1 MSVSVDSPWERVI
14 QDSIDTIRPLDLL
27 VLCSLTTESRVGK
40 IVCFWCSLPEEQK
53 EVRQQQEK
61 LVLQEECELITVMEV
76 IKGRLEVTT
85 SHIYFFDCTPNKEE
99 GMRQISITASFEK
112 ILRTSARF

>member
-1 MSVSVDSPWERVI
+1 MK
-14 QDSIDTIRPLDLL
+14 
-27 VLCSLTTESRVGK
+27 LCFL
-40 IVCFWCSLPEEQK
+40 CSLPEEQK

-99 GMRQISITASFEK
+99 GMCPFGVNTSLEK
-112 ILRTSARF
+112 I

>member
-1 MSVSVDSPWERVI
+1 MK
-14 QDSIDTIRPLDLL
+14 LYFL
-27 VLCSLTTESRVGK
+27 
-40 IVCFWCSLPEEQK
+40 CSLPEEQK

-99 GMRQISITASFEK
+99 GMCPIRFSTSFK
-112 ILRTSARF
+112 KVWGYQSFARDQRHPLFGLLVMSAVRFKTR

>member
-1 MSVSVDSPWERVI
+1 ME
-14 QDSIDTIRPLDLL
+14 LYF
-27 VLCSLTTESRVGK
+27 LCSQ
-40 IVCFWCSLPEEQK
+40 PEEQK

-85 SHIYFFDCTPNKEE
+85 SHIYFLV
-99 GMRQISITASFEK
+99 TARPTKKKVCDQLVLS
-112 ILRTSARF
+112 L

>member
-1 MSVSVDSPWERVI
+1 MTQSN
-14 QDSIDTIRPLDLL
+14 LL
-27 VLCSLTTESRVGK
+27 SGNK
-40 IVCFWCSLPEEQK
+40 AIVFCFLCSLPEEQK

-85 SHIYFFDCTPNKEE
+85 SHIYFFDFTPNKEE
-99 GMRQISITASFEK
+99 GMCSIGVIT
-112 ILRTSARF
+112 I